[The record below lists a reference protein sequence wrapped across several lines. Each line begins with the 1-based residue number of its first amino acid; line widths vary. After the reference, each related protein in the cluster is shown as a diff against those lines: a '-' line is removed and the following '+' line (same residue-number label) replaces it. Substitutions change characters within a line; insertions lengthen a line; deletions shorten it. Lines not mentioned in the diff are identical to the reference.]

1 MLFYGNINNREIP
14 GPVPLHKLHVVSL
27 NFCVKPHQVKRL
39 KVNTLVHADM
49 CRGMPTLTITIP
61 ETQTEI
67 FIDIGQ
73 PIASHMSHVTKAFF
87 HQ

>member
-39 KVNTLVHADM
+39 KVNTLVQICAEACLYTYHNYP
-49 CRGMPTLTITIP
+49 RNTN
-61 ETQTEI
+61 
-67 FIDIGQ
+67 
-73 PIASHMSHVTKAFF
+73 
-87 HQ
+87 